1 MDWRKD
7 YYSGAK
13 GVYFFAILKRIIAL
27 ADLGRRDVV
36 VLDFGC
42 GTGRLSQLLPGKVI
56 GYDVIPELSD
66 VDDWRTTKFNVVV
79 ANEVFYLLT
88 AAQLTEFLA
97 ELRALNPSA
106 ELVVGISRQGILN
119 KILKNLAGEPDAH
132 EGTQLWPNEQLKILN
147 RDLELLRRTSVF
159 QLCDVYHMR
168 FRA

>member
-27 ADLGRRDVV
+27 AELGRRDVV

-56 GYDVIPELSD
+56 GYDVIPQLSD

-88 AAQLTEFLA
+88 ATQLTEFLA

-147 RDLELLRRTSVF
+147 QSLELLGRTSVF

-168 FRA
+168 FRT